1 VPIAAITAVQA
12 LRDKAGLKPGQKV
25 LVNRD
30 R

>member
-1 VPIAAITAVQA
+1 VVKWAGVILA